1 MEHLSDE
8 LLIESFYK
16 ANELNLSPDFLAL
29 IEQEIRRRKLNYKIR
44 TNKSINEV
52 SPT

>member
-16 ANELNLSPDFLAL
+16 ANELDLSPDFLAL
-29 IEQEIRRRKLNYKIR
+29 IELEIRRRNLSHKIR
-44 TNKSINEV
+44 TYRPPNKV
-52 SPT
+52 SSS